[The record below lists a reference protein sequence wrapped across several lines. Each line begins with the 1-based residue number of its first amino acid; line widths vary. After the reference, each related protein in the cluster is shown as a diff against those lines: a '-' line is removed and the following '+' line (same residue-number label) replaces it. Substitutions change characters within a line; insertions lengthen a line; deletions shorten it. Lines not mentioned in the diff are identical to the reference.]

1 MQAFE
6 VMYDI
11 GGSSGNRVV
20 LLVKDESFLE
30 VALSEKTEYKIGNQ
44 FSRIRRKV
52 EIPLTRVMVKDLSIT
67 ELLIWQKV
75 VIVDED

>member
-6 VMYDI
+6 VIYDI

-20 LLVKDESFLE
+20 LLVKDESYLE
-30 VALSEKTEYKIGNQ
+30 VALAEKTEYDNSRW
-44 FSRIRRKV
+44 SRIVHKK

-67 ELLIWQKV
+67 ELLAWQRV
-75 VIVDED
+75 VIVDEN

>member
-6 VMYDI
+6 VIYDI

-30 VALSEKTEYKIGNQ
+30 VALSEKTEYRIGNQ

-67 ELLIWQKV
+67 ELLAWQNV
-75 VIVDED
+75 VIAD

>member
-1 MQAFE
+1 MKAFE

-67 ELLIWQKV
+67 ELLAWQNI
-75 VIVDED
+75 VIVD

>member
-6 VMYDI
+6 VIYDI

-20 LLVKDESFLE
+20 LLVKDESYLE
-30 VALSEKTEYKIGNQ
+30 TALAEKTEYDNGRW
-44 FSRIRRKV
+44 SRIVHKK

-67 ELLIWQKV
+67 ELLAWQNV
-75 VIVDED
+75 VIAD